1 MPAQPAV
8 GWRLSD
14 KQITSTI
21 VSAVKGR
28 CLVVPTLLA
37 LSGLGWAAAHA
48 VAHRAVMTEPAMPES
63 GMSQYSSYLTTS
75 IALCLA
81 LALPLAAGAVL
92 GKRWNA
98 TSVRSLWLFGLVP
111 VLGFVGHTL
120 ATGSGTASSF
130 SAIAPIALVGLLVQ
144 IPFALVA
151 VGLARRVLWLAAGL
165 ARVVAAP
172 AGALTPRPPRAYPR
186 PRASRARAFTLDLG
200 HAQRGPPL
208 LAA

>member
-14 KQITSTI
+14 KQITFTI
-21 VSAVKGR
+21 ASAVKGR
-28 CLVVPTLLA
+28 RLVVPVLLA

-63 GMSQYSSYLTTS
+63 GMSQYLSYLTTS

-92 GKRWNA
+92 GKRWHA

-111 VLGFVGHTL
+111 VLGFVGQTL

-130 SAIAPIALVGLLVQ
+130 SAIAPIALVGLLFSLYLLAMQLFV
-144 IPFALVA
+144 IDA
-151 VGLARRVLWLAAGL
+151 VCVWCLANDVLI
-165 ARVVAAP
+165 AP
-172 AGALTPRPPRAYPR
+172 ALAVLTALRLR
-186 PRASRARAFTLDLG
+186 S
-200 HAQRGPPL
+200 
-208 LAA
+208 